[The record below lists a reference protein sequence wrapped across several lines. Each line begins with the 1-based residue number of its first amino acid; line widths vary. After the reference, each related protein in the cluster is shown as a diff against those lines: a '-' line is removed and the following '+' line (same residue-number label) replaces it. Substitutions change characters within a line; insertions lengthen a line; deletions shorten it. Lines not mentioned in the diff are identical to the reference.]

1 MDKYTSTLLP
11 YVLEMLSRQPQLRIT
26 TDFIEANIRDS
37 VMNEHV
43 SPFGTLKHAVDFA
56 IEVGHNLGILNITNE
71 EVQIPLSFRRRI
83 SSQGSVPPEASIT
96 PAQARKL
103 IKQRMPKPRATATRK
118 PKKTTSHYPVGSKGP
133 RGVPKAN
140 PKRRS

>member
-1 MDKYTSTLLP
+1 
-11 YVLEMLSRQPQLRIT
+11 
-26 TDFIEANIRDS
+26 
-37 VMNEHV
+37 MNEHV

-56 IEVGHNLGILNITNE
+56 IEVGHNLGILNIVNE

-83 SSQGSVPPEASIT
+83 SSEGSVPPEASIT

-103 IKQRMPKPRATATRK
+103 IKQRMPKAQPAVARK
-118 PKKTTSHYPVGSKGP
+118 PKKNNTIRYPVGSKGP
-133 RGVPKAN
+133 KGAPKAN